1 MMCVHTG
8 TWYHKRLFGMLCV
21 RNKRVTKYVRTEFQ
35 ATSDDAKIAANEMD
49 LNLLCI
55 KQATTTATATTE
67 RWYQGTVPLVV
78 GCTGTRY
85 RYQQIKLVDI
95 RWGSH
100 TKVLVL
106 RPFLGCSRDWY
117 LVAVNFTRCL
127 PQCW

>member
-1 MMCVHTG
+1 MVFGQIINTDDVCYVSAYWYLVPG

-67 RWYQGTVPLVV
+67 RWYGT
-78 GCTGTRY
+78 TGGGVY
-85 RYQQIKLVDI
+85 RYQVPVPANQI
-95 RWGSH
+95 G
-100 TKVLVL
+100 
-106 RPFLGCSRDWY
+106 
-117 LVAVNFTRCL
+117 
-127 PQCW
+127 